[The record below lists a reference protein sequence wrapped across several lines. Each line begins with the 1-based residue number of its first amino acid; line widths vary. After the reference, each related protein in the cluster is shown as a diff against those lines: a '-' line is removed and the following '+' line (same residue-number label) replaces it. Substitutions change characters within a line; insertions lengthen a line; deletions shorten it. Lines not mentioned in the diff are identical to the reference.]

1 MAKAA
6 SGLPYRRRSTERG
19 GDGLLFPGGA
29 ARVRIV
35 QVDGTFVAIAVSPR
49 PDDQPPAS
57 LDTVADELRPLIDSI
72 TFD

>member
-1 MAKAA
+1 MVLAGVGG
-6 SGLPYRRRSTERG
+6 SQTERT
-19 GDGLLFPGGA
+19 GA
-29 ARVRIV
+29 ACTIHHYTARVRIV